1 MYIRRVICLKT
12 LLKLGNCYNSEDIDF
27 RSMNERWKR
36 EIFPFKTLFEWF
48 RYDFSF
54 SRYRGAKSKV
64 IFNCLLCL
72 SSSLS
77 RVALTYPKLQTSDRQ
92 AISGKMCAKEV
103 VHISRKKNVGQWA
116 ATPFTILC
124 IMSLKRY
131 GNFES
136 LQPIEI
142 SRWINER
149 SHLHRFQIDFCGKIF
164 NFLVVLFTWILCQ
177 IYTIIEVKY
186 PQRDIIKK
194 NSYTWNWDGYFVAN
208 RA

>member
-92 AISGKMCAKEV
+92 AISGKTCAKEV
-103 VHISRKKNVGQWA
+103 VHISRKKKCRSVSRDSIHNSLYYIALSGME
-116 ATPFTILC
+116 TLSLC
-124 IMSLKRY
+124 NRLRY
-131 GNFES
+131 RDES
-136 LQPIEI
+136 MNDLICI
-142 SRWINER
+142 VS
-149 SHLHRFQIDFCGKIF
+149 K
-164 NFLVVLFTWILCQ
+164 
-177 IYTIIEVKY
+177 
-186 PQRDIIKK
+186 
-194 NSYTWNWDGYFVAN
+194 
-208 RA
+208 